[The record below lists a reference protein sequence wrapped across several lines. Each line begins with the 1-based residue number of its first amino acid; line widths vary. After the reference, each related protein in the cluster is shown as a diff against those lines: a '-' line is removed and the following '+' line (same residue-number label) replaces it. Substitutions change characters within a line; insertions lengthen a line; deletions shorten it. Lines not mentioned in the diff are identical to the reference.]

1 MSAMVVVV
9 RGYVVAAQDSTVQD
23 SAGWLRVNYFGLELG
38 VFGHLRALPLPKSKA
53 ETTV

>member
-9 RGYVVAAQDSTVQD
+9 RGCVVAAQDSTVQD

-38 VFGHLRALPLPKSKA
+38 RLWSSPRPPLPKSKA